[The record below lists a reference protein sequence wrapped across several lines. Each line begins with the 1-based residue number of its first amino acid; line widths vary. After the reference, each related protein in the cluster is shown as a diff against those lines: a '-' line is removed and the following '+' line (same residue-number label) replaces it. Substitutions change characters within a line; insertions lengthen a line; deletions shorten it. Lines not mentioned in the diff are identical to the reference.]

1 MKKLISFLL
10 ALVLLCGL
18 LPAAVPVSA
27 AADDQTATENGGL
40 KLNKTAEYDEDND
53 QYWITLEAYATGTST
68 TINTAAPVD
77 FVLVLDQSGSMADA
91 MSTSNYNAY
100 TGNERQN
107 SNLYTKRHDTS
118 NNQSSRNLHYK
129 DGSTYYP
136 VYVTRSQTYVYTALP
151 ATTTNTTYYS
161 KRNNLYA
168 DSTGATKV
176 DVSWDIEDWS
186 VTYTYKVNG
195 TTYTSSGR
203 ETVPS
208 FITDGTCTFYER
220 STVNTYTYTYVK
232 NNATY
237 TIGTSTGDDTLFTDK
252 TLYSYTSDT
261 STTRLESMMSA
272 ANTFADSVHKK
283 AVEDNLNHR
292 VAVVGF
298 ASDTSTYRNT
308 EVLTGV
314 TVESGNYIQNNGP
327 STGNSYYYYP
337 EHYNYQGTQ
346 YGDRN
351 INTAYKNALQNM
363 NTDAGY
369 ENVTNAIGYLTA
381 RGGTQTDH
389 GLAMAKGIFGQNP
402 IAAGENRK
410 RVVVLLTDGIPTGN
424 SNRYDSTVF
433 DDAKDIADDLKDKDQ
448 YNAIIYTIG
457 IFDGANAEKAGSV
470 GIGSSDADKGNYV
483 CQWLSSNNG
492 TPPTSGADS
501 YYLSA
506 STQESLNK
514 IFLKIAGELKTTTS
528 ASTELGTATTVQDVV
543 APQFQLPND
552 FDASKVELKT
562 YPCNGVDSSG
572 NPTFSSTANA
582 DAMGA
587 VATIDTNGKLNVTGF
602 DYKENWCGQA
612 TDASGTKTYC
622 GNKLVIRFPVK
633 VKDGFLGGN
642 DVYTNT
648 EAKVY
653 PSPEDAALGADAVGT
668 FPRPH
673 VNVPIGTITVTT
685 TDKNVYLT
693 QIPEENTL
701 KSGITVKCGNV
712 DITDPSQLESWQT
725 EYVTITT
732 DVTTPT
738 DFDATTD
745 DTGSVTVKV
754 TPNATADTTKPG
766 KVATE
771 QTGTGTYKINVF
783 KPELTFTDG
792 EVWYGDTAPTDY
804 TDNLTKT
811 VWKHGSDEADET
823 MGEAPKLTITYTP
836 DADKIVDNKVATK
849 SDIPVKATVSIGNK
863 DVTEYTTFVHGTC
876 NVDGC
881 TWNEAKGDENG
892 DPAFLLHVKTC
903 SLTIKKTGNVDGN
916 DYFVFDIKQDG
927 KAYTQA
933 TIKGT
938 GSVTITGLPVGTY
951 DVSEDGS
958 TAWRYESTLINSS
971 SSVTLSS
978 TDPDATVT
986 CTNTKTENKWL
997 NDFTRVTNI
1006 YGATSGEFDGNN

>member
-27 AADDQTATENGGL
+27 AADDQTTPENGGL
-40 KLNKTAEYDEDND
+40 KLNKTAEYDEEND

-77 FVLVLDQSGSMADA
+77 FVLVLDQSGSMANK
-91 MSTSNYNAY
+91 MSTNNYNAY
-100 TGNERQN
+100 TGDERKN
-107 SNLYTKRHDTS
+107 SNLYTKRHDNS
-118 NNQSSRNLHYK
+118 NNQNSRNLHYK

-151 ATTTNTTYYS
+151 ATTTNTTYNS
-161 KRNNLYA
+161 KQNNLYA
-168 DSTGATKV
+168 DPNGNTRV
-176 DVSWDIEDWS
+176 EVSWSFSIPIQ
-186 VTYTYKVNG
+186 YTYKIGDNIL
-195 TTYTSSGR
+195 TSSGR
-203 ETVPS
+203 EEVPS
-208 FITDGTCTFYER
+208 FISDGSYTFYER
-220 STVNTYTYTYVK
+220 SSVNTYTYTYVK
-232 NNATY
+232 NGATY
-237 TIGTSTGDDTLFTDK
+237 PIGTSTGDDTLFTDA

-261 STTRLESMMSA
+261 SATRLDSLITA

-283 AVEDNLNHR
+283 AVEDNLDHR

-298 ASDTSTYRNT
+298 ASNTSSYKNT

-314 TVESGNYIQNNGP
+314 TVSDGRYITDNGP
-327 STGNSYYYYP
+327 STWPYYYYP
-337 EHYNYQGTQ
+337 KHYNYQGTQ

-351 INTAYKNALQNM
+351 INTAYKNALQDM
-363 NTDAGY
+363 KTDAGY
-369 ENVTNAIGYLTA
+369 KNVTDAIGYLTA
-381 RGGTQTDH
+381 YGGTQTDH
-389 GLAMAKGIFGQNP
+389 GLAMAKGIFEQNP
-402 IAAGENRK
+402 IQAGESRK
-410 RVVVLLTDGIPTGN
+410 RVVVLLTDGIPTGDG
-424 SNRYDSTVF
+424 SDYSSSTYSS
-433 DDAKDIADDLKDKDQ
+433 AKTIADTLKGSS

-470 GIGSSDADKGNYV
+470 DRDSSDADKGNYV
-483 CQWLSSNNG
+483 CQQLSSNNG

-528 ASTELGTATTVQDVV
+528 ASTELGTSTTVQDVV
-543 APQFQLPND
+543 APQFQLPDGFVANQ
-552 FDASKVELKT
+552 VELKT

-572 NPTFSSTANA
+572 NPTFSSTANTLESVA
-582 DAMGA
+582 FDAMGA
-587 VATIDTNGKLNVTGF
+587 EATVDTNGKLNVNGF

-612 TDASGTKTYC
+612 TDASGGKTYC
-622 GNKLVIRFPVK
+622 GNKLVIRFPVE

-653 PSPEDAALGADAVGT
+653 PSPEDAALGVDAVGT
-668 FPRPH
+668 FPRPQ

-693 QIPEENTL
+693 QIPDDETL
-701 KSGITVKCGNV
+701 KSGITVKCGDV
-712 DITDPSQLESWQT
+712 DITDPSKLADWQT
-725 EYVTITT
+725 AYVDITT
-732 DVTTPT
+732 TVTTP
-738 DFDATTD
+738 DGFDATAD
-745 DTGSVTVKV
+745 DTGKV
-754 TPNATADTTKPG
+754 TATVSPKTSANTSKPG
-766 KVATE
+766 KAATE
-771 QTGTGTYKINVF
+771 QTETGTYKINVF
-783 KPELTFTDG
+783 KPELTFIDG

-804 TDNLTKT
+804 TTNKTKE
-811 VWKHGSDEADET
+811 VWKHDSVEADTET
-823 MGEAPKLTITYTP
+823 MGEAPQLTITCTP
-836 DADKIVDNKVATK
+836 GDGIDDGKVATK
-849 SDIPVKATVSIGNK
+849 SDIPVKATVSIGNT
-863 DVTEYTTFVHGTC
+863 DVTKYTNFVHGKCDVT
-876 NVDGC
+876 GC
-881 TWNEAKGDENG
+881 TWDAEVNDG

-903 SLTIKKTGNVDGN
+903 SLTITKTGDTVDGS

-958 TAWRYESTLINSS
+958 TAWRYTSS
-971 SSVTLSS
+971 MAPNSSVTLSS
-978 TDPDATVT
+978 ANPAATVT

-997 NDFTRVTNI
+997 NDFTRVTNV
-1006 YGATSGEFDGNN
+1006 YGATSGVLDGN